1 MAAKSR
7 ANLRAAFETGD
18 VPDGDDFGDL
28 IDSFVNITDTSA
40 QSVASPISPPSL
52 ATGTVSATTVY
63 ANVQYVRGLSTHE
76 NPYIEAYA
84 DVTAI
89 TSVEATATWTLVS
102 AALTAPNA
110 SSFSVSGHDIT
121 YTGGVTAKFMV
132 EAQIDVRGST
142 NQQLWFGVTKNGTI
156 VSGSISKAKL
166 AVADLV
172 TRSTRTIVE
181 LKGTDIISSR
191 FQVPDGPIASPQVFG
206 VRYMITPAFWG

>member
-52 ATGTVSATTVY
+52 TTGTVSATTVY